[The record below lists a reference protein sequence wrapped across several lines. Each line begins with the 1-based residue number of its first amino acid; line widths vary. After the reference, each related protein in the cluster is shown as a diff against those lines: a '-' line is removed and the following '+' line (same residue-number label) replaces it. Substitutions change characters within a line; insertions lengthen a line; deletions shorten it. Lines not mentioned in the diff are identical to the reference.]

1 MLILAIMKGLYADA
15 FAQEAMDHQWRCMV
29 QGIAEG
35 SLEEAPTEEGDM
47 AIAGEGGPAAVAI
60 HRATALMLDQN
71 RVPEA
76 LALQYLPWLL
86 ASSPEESIAVLKVL
100 LSFAD
105 HPPNSLLERR
115 INLASG
121 TKERQDNR

>member
-1 MLILAIMKGLYADA
+1 MKGLYASA
-15 FAQEAMDHQWRCMV
+15 FAQEAMHHQRRGMV

-35 SLEEAPTEEGDM
+35 SLVEAPTEEGDM

-86 ASSPEESIAVLKVL
+86 ASSPEESIAVLKVAI
-100 LSFAD
+100 SFA
-105 HPPNSLLERR
+105 HQPPDLLLKRR
-115 INLASG
+115 RNMLASS
-121 TKERQDNR
+121 TKQRQSNR